1 MNRRTMLALLV
12 LWVFGALPARS
23 LDTYVVVVHAKNATS
38 SLPKEQVARLFMKK
52 EVRWP
57 DGTKVEPVDR
67 DPEAAVRKSFCQSV
81 HGKDVAA
88 IKSYW
93 QRQLFSGR
101 DTPPPELASDRAV
114 LDYVASHPGAIGY
127 VAADATLP
135 AGVRALGLD

>member
-23 LDTYVVVVHAKNATS
+23 LDTYVVVVHTQNTTRT
-38 SLPKEQVARLFMKK
+38 LPKEQVARLFMKK

-81 HGKDVAA
+81 HGKDIAA
-88 IKSYW
+88 IKSFW

-127 VAADATLP
+127 VAAETPLP
-135 AGVRALGLD
+135 AGVRALGLE

>member
-1 MNRRTMLALLV
+1 VNRRTMLALLV

-23 LDTYVVVVHAKNATS
+23 LDTYVVVVHAKNTTR

-57 DGTKVEPVDR
+57 DGTKAEPVDR
-67 DPEAAVRKSFCQSV
+67 DPEAVVRKSFCQSV

-114 LDYVASHPGAIGY
+114 LEYVASHPGAIGY
-127 VAADATLP
+127 VAADSTLP
-135 AGVRALGLD
+135 AGVRALGLE

>member
-12 LWVFGALPARS
+12 LWVFGAVPARS
-23 LDTYVVVVHAKNATS
+23 LENYVVVVHAKNPTRA
-38 SLPKEQVARLFMKK
+38 LAKEQVARLFMKK
-52 EVRWP
+52 DVRWP

-67 DPEAAVRKSFCQSV
+67 DPEAAVRRSFCQSV
-81 HGKDVAA
+81 HGKDLAA

-101 DTPPPELASDRAV
+101 DTPPPELDSDRAV

-127 VAADATLP
+127 VAIDTTLP
-135 AGVRALGLD
+135 SGVHALGLE

>member
-12 LWVFGALPARS
+12 LWVFGTLPARS

-52 EVRWP
+52 ELRWP

-67 DPEAAVRKSFCQSV
+67 DPEAAVRSSFTRSV

-127 VAADATLP
+127 VAADTTLP
-135 AGVRALGLD
+135 AGVRALGLE

>member
-1 MNRRTMLALLV
+1 VNRRTMLALLV

-23 LDTYVVVVHAKNATS
+23 LDTYVVVVHAKNATR

-52 EVRWP
+52 DVRWP

-114 LDYVASHPGAIGY
+114 LEYVASHPGAIGY
-127 VAADATLP
+127 VAAETALP
-135 AGVRALGLD
+135 AGVRALGVE